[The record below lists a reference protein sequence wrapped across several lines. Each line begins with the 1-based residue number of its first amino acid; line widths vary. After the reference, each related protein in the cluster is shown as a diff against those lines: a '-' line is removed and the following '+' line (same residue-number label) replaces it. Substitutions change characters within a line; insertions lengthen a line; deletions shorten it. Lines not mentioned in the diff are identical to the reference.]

1 MTTQASRPSVD
12 RGMASQTGPSI
23 GGYTVAFGLSFAITS
38 VLSAL
43 LVILKES
50 NQATVLAWM
59 KAATGH
65 HWVTHGLLDVIVFVV
80 LGVLLA
86 KVGGGVRMTA
96 NALSAT
102 IVGATVLSGLII
114 AGFFL

>member
-1 MTTQASRPSVD
+1 MTMQGSQPSGGRD
-12 RGMASQTGPSI
+12 MDSQTDQSL
-23 GGYTVAFGLSFAITS
+23 GGYTAAFGLSFAITS

-43 LVILKES
+43 LVILKET
-50 NQATVLAWM
+50 NKETVFAWM
-59 KAATGH
+59 AAATGH

-80 LGVLLA
+80 LGLLLA

-96 NALSAT
+96 NALVAT

-114 AGFFL
+114 TSFNL